1 MAGDSIRRG
10 GNKQWWQQGD
20 GEGTGTRKVEEEM
33 RYECD
38 KGLGSPEVGDC
49 RRIVWEGIGMGKG
62 SDLVRVEPGERGTV
76 FLVHSESFYF

>member
-1 MAGDSIRRG
+1 MHRG

-20 GEGTGTRKVEEEM
+20 GEGTRTRKVKEEM

-38 KGLGSPEVGDC
+38 KGLGSPEAGDC

-76 FLVHSESFYF
+76 FLGYSKSSFS